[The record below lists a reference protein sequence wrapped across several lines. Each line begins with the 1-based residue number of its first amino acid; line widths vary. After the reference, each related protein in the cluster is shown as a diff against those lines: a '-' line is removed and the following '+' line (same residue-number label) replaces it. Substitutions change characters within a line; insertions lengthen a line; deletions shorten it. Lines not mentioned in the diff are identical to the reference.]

1 MNDNKEDPQ
10 SIGGPSKTVPPQV
23 IQGKLAPRKPEE
35 MLSPPFRRAFRQD
48 VDQQGMYLRHF
59 LDLIWQHKGKIALVV
74 VLGVS
79 AAIVGTLFMT
89 PLYKS
94 SVKINVER
102 RGNNGLVG
110 QQGLAQSFG
119 FDMDQIIT
127 TQVEV
132 LKSDSVLRPATEK
145 YDLLALEDQ
154 FKSLKPDEA
163 ARLRKAPI
171 HLKRLKVARVP
182 NTYLVDISYQAPD
195 PQLAADVANAI
206 AASYVDHAFDSRDRS
221 YVRATAAVERHLQD
235 LQQKMA
241 DSGKQLTEFNK
252 NMNII
257 DPEKRVSILSARL
270 LQLDTDYTAAQSDRL
285 RKEAVLNSTRSG
297 MLAAAQV
304 STHADILDR
313 LIENLDVARE
323 EFAVTRSTYAE
334 NHPEYKRATNKVAEL
349 ERQFRELRTNT
360 LQQVQED
367 YNQALTREQMAY
379 KLVGE
384 TKNEVDTLNNQAFD
398 YEQLKSTADND
409 KRLYEDLERITR
421 EEDINRNFQD
431 SALQVEDAA
440 HAAAE
445 QTFPVMWLNIVLGF
459 LVSGVT
465 GIAGVIL
472 YDTVDLKLR
481 SVDQIGK
488 LLNVDVIASLPRRK
502 RSLRL
507 TGPRRAFV
515 VGKLPKSQRTKMLEQ
530 YQESIRALRNNI
542 DFANGTLRSVLVTS
556 AGSGEGK
563 STIASNLAFSYA
575 LLGKKV
581 LIIDADMR
589 CPSQHKIFEKTV
601 TSGLAELLE
610 RRVDLEAVLVK
621 VAREHLFLLP
631 AGLMSDRSADLV
643 TSELKPLL
651 AAALE
656 AFDLVIID
664 GPPLL
669 NASEAA
675 QLAAGVDGVLVCAR
689 VGSPSEKIAEAYR
702 LLFRA
707 GAKVLGMVLD
717 DVRGGGVARYGGEK
731 PISMLKSA

>member
-145 YDLLALEDQ
+145 YDLLTLEDQ

-241 DSGKQLTEFNK
+241 DS
-252 NMNII
+252 
-257 DPEKRVSILSARL
+257 
-270 LQLDTDYTAAQSDRL
+270 
-285 RKEAVLNSTRSG
+285 
-297 MLAAAQV
+297 
-304 STHADILDR
+304 
-313 LIENLDVARE
+313 
-323 EFAVTRSTYAE
+323 
-334 NHPEYKRATNKVAEL
+334 
-349 ERQFRELRTNT
+349 
-360 LQQVQED
+360 
-367 YNQALTREQMAY
+367 
-379 KLVGE
+379 
-384 TKNEVDTLNNQAFD
+384 
-398 YEQLKSTADND
+398 
-409 KRLYEDLERITR
+409 
-421 EEDINRNFQD
+421 
-431 SALQVEDAA
+431 
-440 HAAAE
+440 
-445 QTFPVMWLNIVLGF
+445 
-459 LVSGVT
+459 
-465 GIAGVIL
+465 
-472 YDTVDLKLR
+472 
-481 SVDQIGK
+481 
-488 LLNVDVIASLPRRK
+488 
-502 RSLRL
+502 
-507 TGPRRAFV
+507 
-515 VGKLPKSQRTKMLEQ
+515 
-530 YQESIRALRNNI
+530 ESN
-542 DFANGTLRSVLVTS
+542 
-556 AGSGEGK
+556 
-563 STIASNLAFSYA
+563 
-575 LLGKKV
+575 
-581 LIIDADMR
+581 
-589 CPSQHKIFEKTV
+589 
-601 TSGLAELLE
+601 
-610 RRVDLEAVLVK
+610 
-621 VAREHLFLLP
+621 
-631 AGLMSDRSADLV
+631 
-643 TSELKPLL
+643 
-651 AAALE
+651 
-656 AFDLVIID
+656 
-664 GPPLL
+664 
-669 NASEAA
+669 
-675 QLAAGVDGVLVCAR
+675 
-689 VGSPSEKIAEAYR
+689 
-702 LLFRA
+702 
-707 GAKVLGMVLD
+707 
-717 DVRGGGVARYGGEK
+717 
-731 PISMLKSA
+731 